1 MNTALWIVAG
11 LMAAIYLLSGFG
23 KLLVPRERMATMGDA
38 SRWVLDFRPSTLKA
52 IGGLEILGA
61 IGLILPALLDIAPI
75 LVPLA
80 ASGLTLIMVG
90 AVILRIRRGERKAA
104 LVDATY
110 LALTAFVAIGRFAWV
125 PFTG

>member
-1 MNTALWIVAG
+1 MNIALWIVAG

-23 KLLVPRERMATMGDA
+23 KLLVPRERMAAMGDA
-38 SRWVLDFRPSTLKA
+38 SRWVLDFRPATLKT

-90 AVILRIRRGERKAA
+90 AVTLRIRRGETKAA

>member
-1 MNTALWIVAG
+1 MNIALWIVAG

-23 KLLVPRERMATMGDA
+23 KLLVPRERMAAMGDA
-38 SRWVLDFRPSTLKA
+38 SRWVLDFRPGTLKI

-61 IGLILPALLDIAPI
+61 LGLILPALLGIAPI

-80 ASGLTLIMVG
+80 ASGLTMIMAG
-90 AVILRIRRGERKAA
+90 AVTVRVRRGETKAA

>member
-1 MNTALWIVAG
+1 MNIALWIVAG

-23 KLLVPRERMATMGDA
+23 KLLVPRERMAAMGDA
-38 SRWVLDFRPSTLKA
+38 SRWVLDFRPGALKA
-52 IGGLEILGA
+52 IGALEILGA
-61 IGLILPALLDIAPI
+61 VGLILPALLDIAPI

-80 ASGLTLIMVG
+80 ATGLTLIMVG
-90 AVILRIRRGERKAA
+90 AVILRIRRGERKIA

>member
-1 MNTALWIVAG
+1 MNIALWIVTG

-23 KLLVPRERMATMGDA
+23 KLLVPRERMAAMGDA
-38 SRWVLDFRPSTLKA
+38 SRWVLDFRPGTLKA

-61 IGLILPALLDIAPI
+61 IGMILPALLDIAPI

-80 ASGLTLIMVG
+80 ATGLTLIMVG
-90 AVILRIRRGERKAA
+90 AVILRIRRGETKAA

-110 LALTAFVAIGRFAWV
+110 LALTAFVAIGRFVWV
-125 PFTG
+125 PFAG